1 MWLCTKITRVG
12 ILVFSLVMSFNIVPQ
27 GTVLGP
33 LMLLLFINDI
43 GDDIGSS
50 IKLFANDCLLFRTIS
65 SIEDTTKLQKDLNTL
80 HEWSNRWQMKFNAK
94 KCYTMRI
101 HRGKHPITHN
111 YTMGGEELCAVSSQA
126 YLGVEIHERLSWK
139 PHIEAVVSKAGKTL
153 GFLRRNLGKCHINI
167 KKQAYIS
174 LVRSQLEYASVIWD
188 PHRQNQIDQLEKIQR
203 RAVRFVCGNYQRE
216 ASVTAMREDYISPH
230 IRR

>member
-1 MWLCTKITRVG
+1 MAYHQKAESCCRWRSFYHRPCKFCSTSGHRIRPSDVLAVHQWHRWRHRLIHQVICWWLLT
-12 ILVFSLVMSFNIVPQ
+12 LP
-27 GTVLGP
+27 
-33 LMLLLFINDI
+33 
-43 GDDIGSS
+43 
-50 IKLFANDCLLFRTIS
+50 TIS

-126 YLGVEIHERLSWK
+126 YLSVEIHERLSWK

-153 GFLRRNLGKCHINI
+153 GFLRRNLGKCHTNI

-188 PHRQNQIDQLEKIQR
+188 PQTEPNWSIGKNPEESCT
-203 RAVRFVCGNYQRE
+203 FC
-216 ASVTAMREDYISPH
+216 MR
-230 IRR
+230 